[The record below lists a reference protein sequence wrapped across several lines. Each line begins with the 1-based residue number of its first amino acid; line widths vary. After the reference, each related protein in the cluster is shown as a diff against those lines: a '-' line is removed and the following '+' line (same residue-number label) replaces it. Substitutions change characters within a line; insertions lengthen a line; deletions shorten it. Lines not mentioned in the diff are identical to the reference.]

1 MTATAARLFVPDDL
15 ADGLAVSL
23 SPEQAHHLRAVL
35 RRGRGDLAAL
45 FNGRD
50 GEWLGRIAGIGKGYC
65 TVELAARLRAQE
77 PEAALDLV
85 FAPVKRARIDLLVEK
100 ASELGASDLRPVH
113 TARTIVERVNLDRLR
128 AHAVEAAEQS
138 ERLSVPRIHEPKT
151 LEALLAAWPAAR
163 PLLLCDETGRAPP
176 IAEALAAMPPS
187 AGGAGLLVGPEGG
200 FTESELD
207 ALAKLP
213 FVNPVG
219 LGPRVLRSE
228 TAALAALAV
237 FQAVAGDWRRRRSRD
252 APIAP
257 LSQVP

>member
-1 MTATAARLFVPDDL
+1 MTGPRLFVPDDL
-15 ADGLAVSL
+15 GAGLAAAL
-23 SPEQAHHLRAVL
+23 SPAQAHYLRSVL
-35 RRGRGDLAAL
+35 RLDGGASVAL

-50 GEWLGRIAGIGKGYC
+50 GEWLGCIAAIGKGHC
-65 TVELAARLRAQE
+65 TVAATAQLRAQAA
-77 PEAALDLV
+77 EAALDLV

-138 ERLSVPRIHEPKT
+138 ERLSVPRIHEPQK

-237 FQAVAGDWRRRRSRD
+237 FQAIAGDWRRRRSRD
-252 APIAP
+252 ASLVP